1 MALNFYLILI
11 IAVLVVV
18 LILIAK
24 FALSEREEERERTK
38 ELEKKNELIAYLYK
52 HAEELAK
59 INAEKDQL
67 QEEINNAKTDAEIAS
82 IIAAVVDTNNN
93 KLRE

>member
-11 IAVLVVV
+11 IVI
-18 LILIAK
+18 LILFLIGLAK
-24 FALSEREEERERTK
+24 FALSEREEEKERTK

-59 INAEKDQL
+59 INAEKDAL

-82 IIAAVVDTNNN
+82 IIAAVVDANNN
-93 KLRE
+93 KLRQ